1 MCWGTFRLCGIW
13 RGCICSIEARMT
25 GCRALLFCLSP
36 GQTLYWSPWFTGSP
50 CLLLQKVSRVSN
62 KAERSMNI
70 RRSSPT
76 SLLSESCGVWVGCM
90 HVCRMCVW
98 LQMEPPPQFLSL
110 VTSRILINAPKSYFH
125 SLFLPRSFLH
135 SPKPHCPLGLVIFQ
149 RKSKNILRYF
159 WFIFPSYSFPK
170 AFYSVPN

>member
-1 MCWGTFRLCGIW
+1 MGFW
-13 RGCICSIEARMT
+13 RGCICSVEARMT

-36 GQTLYWSPWFTGSP
+36 GQTSYWSPWFTGSP

-70 RRSSPT
+70 RRPALPHFSLSLVESGWGVCMCLGYAYGYRWSP
-76 SLLSESCGVWVGCM
+76 L
-90 HVCRMCVW
+90 H
-98 LQMEPPPQFLSL
+98 QFLSL

-125 SLFLPRSFLH
+125 SLFLTRSFLH
-135 SPKPHCPLGLVIFQ
+135 SPKSHCPLGLVIFQ
-149 RKSKNILRYF
+149 RKSKNVLHYF